1 MYQKIFLGLNP
12 MENTSIPL
20 LSKILK
26 GDSLSLDIIYLL
38 GLRIFDEVL
47 CLATVQYLLTYLTVL
62 VNFSVSVSFRR
73 QF

>member
-1 MYQKIFLGLNP
+1 
-12 MENTSIPL
+12 MENASIPI

-38 GLRIFDEVL
+38 GLRTLGEVL
-47 CLATVQYLLTYLTVL
+47 CLATVQYLLIYLTVL
-62 VNFSVSVSFRR
+62 VNFSVSVSFRK

>member
-1 MYQKIFLGLNP
+1 

-20 LSKILK
+20 LPKILK

-38 GLRIFDEVL
+38 GLRPFDDEVL
-47 CLATVQYLLTYLTVL
+47 CLATVQYLLIYLTVL
-62 VNFSVSVSFRR
+62 VNFSVSVSFRK

>member
-1 MYQKIFLGLNP
+1 
-12 MENTSIPL
+12 MENTRIPL

-38 GLRIFDEVL
+38 GPRTFDEVL
-47 CLATVQYLLTYLTVL
+47 CLATVQYLLIYLTVL
-62 VNFSVSVSFRR
+62 VNFSVSVSFRK